1 MVLEK
6 LSKIIADQLSM
17 EQSKIKADTS
27 LKEDLQADS
36 LDIVEI
42 IMSIEDEFEIQVDDD
57 DALAFKTVGDVV
69 EYIEKNIK

>member
-6 LSKIIADQLSM
+6 LSKIIADQLGM
-17 EQSKIKADTS
+17 EQSKIMQTTS

-42 IMSIEDEFEIQVDDD
+42 IMSIEEEFGIQVDDD

-69 EYIEKNIK
+69 SYIESNM

>member
-6 LSKIIADQLSM
+6 LSKIIADQLGM
-17 EQSKIKADTS
+17 EQNKITQSTS

-42 IMSIEDEFEIQVDDD
+42 IMSIEEEFGIQVDDD

-69 EYIEKNIK
+69 EYIEKQQ

>member
-6 LSKIIADQLSM
+6 LSKIIAEQLGM
-17 EQSKIKADTS
+17 DQSKITKDTL

-36 LDIVEI
+36 LDIVEV
-42 IMSIEDEFEIQVDDD
+42 IMSIEEEFGIQVDDD

-69 EYIEKNIK
+69 EYIEKLQ

>member
-6 LSKIIADQLSM
+6 LSKIIADQLGM
-17 EQSKIKADTS
+17 DQSKITGATL
-27 LKEDLQADS
+27 LKEELQADS

-42 IMSIEDEFEIQVDDD
+42 IMALEEEFGIQVDDN

-69 EYIEKNIK
+69 TYIEKNI

>member
-6 LSKIIADQLSM
+6 LSKIIAEQLSM
-17 EQSKIKADTS
+17 EQSKITNTTS

-36 LDIVEI
+36 LDVVEI
-42 IMSIEDEFEIQVDDD
+42 IMAIEDEFGIQVDDN

-69 EYIEKNIK
+69 SYIEKNI

>member
-6 LSKIIADQLSM
+6 LSKIIADQLGM
-17 EQSKIKADTS
+17 EQSKITNSTS
-27 LKEDLQADS
+27 LKEELNADS

-42 IMSIEDEFEIQVDDD
+42 IMSIEEEFSIQVDDS

-69 EYIEKNIK
+69 EYIEKNI

>member
-17 EQSKIKADTS
+17 DQTKITAATS
-27 LKEDLQADS
+27 LKEDLNADS

-42 IMSIEDEFEIQVDDD
+42 IMSIEEEFSIQVDDE
-57 DALAFKTVGDVV
+57 DALGFKTVGDVV
-69 EYIEKNIK
+69 AYIEKLI

>member
-6 LSKIIADQLSM
+6 LSKIIADQLGM
-17 EQSKIKADTS
+17 EQNKITQNTS

-42 IMSIEDEFEIQVDDD
+42 IMSIEEEFGIQVDDD

-69 EYIEKNIK
+69 EYIEKRQ

>member
-17 EQSKIKADTS
+17 DQSKITNATS
-27 LKEDLQADS
+27 LKEELQADS

-42 IMSIEDEFEIQVDDD
+42 IMAIEDEFGIQVDDN

-69 EYIEKNIK
+69 EYIEKNI

>member
-6 LSKIIADQLSM
+6 LSKIIAEQLGM
-17 EQSKIKADTS
+17 EQSKITNTTS

-36 LDIVEI
+36 LDVVEI
-42 IMSIEDEFEIQVDDD
+42 IMAIEDEFGIQVDDN

-69 EYIEKNIK
+69 SYIEKNL

>member
-17 EQSKIKADTS
+17 EQSKITNDTS
-27 LKEDLQADS
+27 LREDLQADS

-42 IMSIEDEFEIQVDDD
+42 IMSIEEEFGIQVDDD

-69 EYIEKNIK
+69 KYIEELM

>member
-17 EQSKIKADTS
+17 EQSKITNDTS
-27 LKEDLQADS
+27 LREDLQADS

-42 IMSIEDEFEIQVDDD
+42 IMSIEEEFGIQVDDD

-69 EYIEKNIK
+69 KYIEKLM

>member
-6 LSKIIADQLSM
+6 LSKIIADQLGM
-17 EQSKIKADTS
+17 EQSKITQDTS
-27 LKEDLQADS
+27 LKDDLQADS

-42 IMSIEDEFEIQVDDD
+42 IMSIEDEFGIQVDDD

-69 EYIEKNIK
+69 EYIEKLQ

>member
-6 LSKIIADQLSM
+6 LSKIIADQLGM
-17 EQSKIKADTS
+17 KQSEITQNTL

-42 IMSIEDEFEIQVDDD
+42 IMAIEDEFGIQVDDD
-57 DALAFKTVGDVV
+57 DALNFKTVGDVV
-69 EYIEKNIK
+69 GYIEKLV